1 MIYITVW
8 HLWHSGM
15 DISLVKNTL
24 TARARSIQKTGIF
37 AGYSFPCK
45 DKDKLDRLYIFQNR
59 IDSNFETVRWEKQS
73 VWVFPKIWPIFK
85 VHLHSSTA
93 RDHCALLH
101 KFQPKMKVV
110 KCMQSK
116 CTILQAVSKNL
127 RAFSYVFFT
136 PTFDTCSLQ
145 CEKFPRKKHVCKAVK
160 WLITRNR

>member
-1 MIYITVW
+1 
-8 HLWHSGM
+8 M

-73 VWVFPKIWPIFK
+73 VWVFPKIWPIFNI
-85 VHLHSSTA
+85 HLHSSTA

-101 KFQPKMKVV
+101 RFQPKMKVV
-110 KCMQSK
+110 CSPSVQFYKQFPKTCVHFLMYFLHPHLTHVV
-116 CTILQAVSKNL
+116 CNVRNFHAKNMCVML
-127 RAFSYVFFT
+127 
-136 PTFDTCSLQ
+136 
-145 CEKFPRKKHVCKAVK
+145 
-160 WLITRNR
+160 WNG

>member
-1 MIYITVW
+1 
-8 HLWHSGM
+8 M

-45 DKDKLDRLYIFQNR
+45 HKDKLDRLYIFQNR
-59 IDSNFETVRWEKQS
+59 IDSNSETVRWEKQS

-85 VHLHSSTA
+85 VHLHSSMA
-93 RDHCALLH
+93 RDHWALLH
-101 KFQPKMKVV
+101 RFQPKMKVV

-145 CEKFPRKKHVCKAVK
+145 CEKFPRKKHVCNAVK

>member
-1 MIYITVW
+1 MN
-8 HLWHSGM
+8 
-15 DISLVKNTL
+15 ISLVKNTL

-93 RDHCALLH
+93 RDHCVLLH

-116 CTILQAVSKNL
+116 CTIKQAVSETL
-127 RAFSYVFFT
+127 PASSHVFFT
-136 PTFDTCSLQ
+136 PRFDTFSLQ
-145 CEKFPRKKHVCKAVK
+145 CDKFPHKKHVCNAVK
-160 WLITRNR
+160 WLIIRNR